1 MAKNVV
7 KKYRKLSGKK
17 PYGRPPPRDA
27 VDTVNNEISDNE
39 DTINDLDVI
48 ANLQPGRNAQIAA
61 KKISEKYKKIR
72 SKKIERA
79 ESLKIVELS
88 SDDDEIVGA
97 VSNISAQPAAK
108 KIRQKYKDIR
118 RQKAFQLLKLKG
130 KENVSANETVQFLPK
145 MLVWR
150 PKK

>member
-1 MAKNVV
+1 MKII
-7 KKYRKLSGKK
+7 KKK
-17 PYGRPPPRDA
+17 
-27 VDTVNNEISDNE
+27 
-39 DTINDLDVI
+39 
-48 ANLQPGRNAQIAA
+48 
-61 KKISEKYKKIR
+61 R

-97 VSNISAQPAAK
+97 VSNISGQPAAK

-118 RQKAFQLLKLKG
+118 RQKPFKLLKLKG
-130 KENVSANETVQFLPK
+130 KENVLTNETVQFLPK

>member
-1 MAKNVV
+1 MAKNIV
-7 KKYRKLSGKK
+7 KKYRKLTRKN
-17 PYGRPPPRDA
+17 PYGRPLPRDA
-27 VDTVNNEISDNE
+27 VDTVDNEISDNE
-39 DTINDLDVI
+39 DVINDLDVI

-61 KKISEKYKKIR
+61 KKISEKYKKIS

-88 SDDDEIVGA
+88 SDNDEIVGA

-118 RQKAFQLLKLKG
+118 RQKPFKLLKLKG
-130 KENVSANETVQFLPK
+130 KENVLTNETVQLLPK
-145 MLVWR
+145 MLVWP

>member
-1 MAKNVV
+1 MAKNIV
-7 KKYRKLSGKK
+7 KKYRKLARKN
-17 PYGRPPPRDA
+17 PYGRPLPSDA
-27 VDTVNNEISDNE
+27 VDTVDNEISDNQNV
-39 DTINDLDVI
+39 INDLDVI

-61 KKISEKYKKIR
+61 KKISEICKKIR

-79 ESLKIVELS
+79 ESLKIIELS

-108 KIRQKYKDIR
+108 KIRQKPFK
-118 RQKAFQLLKLKG
+118 LLKLKG
-130 KENVSANETVQFLPK
+130 KENVLTNETVQLLPK
-145 MLVWR
+145 MLVWP